1 MGLPLVITINIIA
14 TILVKK
20 YIPAYANYRRK
31 VYMAR
36 GAGNFDNQQGFGSL
50 GLLLIGVI
58 LLIIGIGVYVFTQR
72 PDSKQT
78 STASSA
84 ASANTGTS
92 TSPGGVPGGADSGSA
107 GGATNTTNIIK
118 ITPVGLQLTVPDSLK
133 DLTYALKPVAGGATE
148 VTFSTK
154 TLASRVPSC
163 AADQGSGAF
172 QTVTRGTGSYPGP
185 ANPSSGALIKQY
197 GDYYF
202 AYTLPTGPCAKGLSV
217 DNQNLLNSLAQDF
230 SGALPSV
237 TALL

>member
-1 MGLPLVITINIIA
+1 MTRSSGYL
-14 TILVKK
+14 
-20 YIPAYANYRRK
+20 
-31 VYMAR
+31 
-36 GAGNFDNQQGFGSL
+36 GDQQGFGSL

-58 LLIIGIGVYVFTQR
+58 LLIAGIGVYVFTQR
-72 PDSKQT
+72 PASKPATT
-78 STASSA
+78 SSTSA
-84 ASANTGTS
+84 AASTGTS
-92 TSPGGVPGGADSGSA
+92 TSPGGIPGGANGGTA
-107 GGATNTTNIIK
+107 TGATSSTNIIK
-118 ITPVGLQLTVPDSLK
+118 ITSVGMQLTVPDSLK

-154 TLASRVPSC
+154 TLTGRVPSC

-172 QTVTRGTGSYPGP
+172 QTVTRGPGSYPGP

-197 GDYYF
+197 SDYYF

-217 DNQNLLNSLAQDF
+217 DNQNLLNNLAQDF